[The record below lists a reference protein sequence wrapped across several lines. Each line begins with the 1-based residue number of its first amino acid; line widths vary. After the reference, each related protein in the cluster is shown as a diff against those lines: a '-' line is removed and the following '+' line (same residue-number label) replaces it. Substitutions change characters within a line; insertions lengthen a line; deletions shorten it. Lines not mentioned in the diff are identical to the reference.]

1 MHTTQNIVTC
11 KHSVSF
17 FIRANIIIR
26 IIDANIIVGVI
37 RLALF
42 VRRRFV
48 VALTD
53 FVVLDARHT
62 DEVVF
67 GTVDGVEHA
76 TVLERLRNL
85 RVKHIQGCQIT
96 PPKKTQGV
104 FIFWR
109 GQRYWKE
116 GGRER
121 RKRQKFSTNCQKSP
135 SGLEKPVM
143 LIQKMHLRG
152 VEVSEV
158 SITGV

>member
-96 PPKKTQGV
+96 PSQKNTGGVYILEGSTLLERGGSRAEEATKIFDKLPKKPLGFGKTGHV
-104 FIFWR
+104 DTENAF
-109 GQRYWKE
+109 E
-116 GGRER
+116 GGRG
-121 RKRQKFSTNCQKSP
+121 F
-135 SGLEKPVM
+135 
-143 LIQKMHLRG
+143 
-152 VEVSEV
+152 
-158 SITGV
+158 